1 MATGKAVAT
10 VEHGGAVAGSIGEPR
25 HLGAEEVELI
35 KSIIAVD
42 TSDAELAL
50 FVQVC
55 NRTGLDPFARQIYA
69 IKRWNGREK
78 REVMQIQTSID
89 GFRLIAERTGRYQG
103 QTATEWCG
111 PDGVWAD
118 VWLHRT
124 APAAARV
131 GVHRAGFREPL
142 YATALWDEYVQ
153 TTKEGRPS
161 GLWGKMPSLMLAKC
175 AEALALRK
183 AFPQELSGLYTSDEM
198 GQADNYDAPAPVPMA
213 TEKQVATIR
222 EMAKSSVITDDERGA
237 IEKRIERGLTVEE
250 WEGAYAWL
258 GETIPARKKAA
269 KEAEAVEDAPAEEG
283 ASEGALNTIAE
294 LMHHGLITDTERA
307 SIQKGLDNAPTA
319 AWAVKVIDRLN
330 RLIADRADAQE
341 AA

>member
-1 MATGKAVAT
+1 MASKAVAT
-10 VEHGGAVAGSIGEPR
+10 IEHGGAVAGSIGEPR

-69 IKRWNGREK
+69 IKRWNSREK

-111 PDGVWAD
+111 PDGVWVD

-124 APAAARV
+124 PPAAARV
-131 GVHRAGFREPL
+131 GVHKAGFREPL

-198 GQADNYDAPAPVPMA
+198 GQADNYDAPAPAAPLA
-213 TEKQVATIR
+213 SKKQIATIR
-222 EMAKSSVITDDERGA
+222 EMAKSSVITDDERA
-237 IEKRIERGLTVEE
+237 MIEKRIERGLTVEE

-258 GETIPARKKAA
+258 GEQIPARKKAA
-269 KEAEAVEDAPAEEG
+269 KGAGPEDKPATEAQLNAIAEAMHHPEITDEERGKVQTWLAEREG
-283 ASEGALNTIAE
+283 RITEAQARQTLDRLTGWIAE
-294 LMHHGLITDTERA
+294 REGT
-307 SIQKGLDNAPTA
+307 QA
-319 AWAVKVIDRLN
+319 AA
-330 RLIADRADAQE
+330 
-341 AA
+341 